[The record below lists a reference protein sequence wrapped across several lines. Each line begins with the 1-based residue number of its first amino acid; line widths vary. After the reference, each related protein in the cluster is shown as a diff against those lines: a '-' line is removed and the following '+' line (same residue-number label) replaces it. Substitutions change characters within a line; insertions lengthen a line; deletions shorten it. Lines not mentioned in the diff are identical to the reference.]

1 MTAEAAAG
9 TRSDSSSEISGD
21 SPDENRTDRTTSA
34 PTSTPTSAPTSAPTP
49 GGSTP
54 AGSTP
59 GGRKRR
65 GGRWIERWE
74 PEDETFWAETGAR
87 VARRNLAFSVLSEHI
102 GFSIWSLWSVMVL
115 FMGPEYGFDPA
126 GKFFLVAMPTLV
138 GGVLRVPYTFA
149 VARFGG
155 RNWTVI
161 SALMLLVPATAAAVV
176 MKPGTSYTTFLVI
189 AALAG
194 VGGGNFA
201 SSMTNINSF
210 YPLRK
215 KGWAL
220 GLNAGG
226 GNIGVPVI
234 QLLGLLVI
242 GTAGAAQPRLVLA
255 VYLPLIVVAAVLA
268 ALFMD
273 NLAPVRND
281 TGAALDAAREPHT
294 WVMSVLYIGTFGS
307 FIGYSFAFGLVL
319 QNQFARTPLQA
330 ASLTFIG
337 PLLGSLVRPV
347 GGRLA
352 DRFGGARITLGNFL
366 AMALATGVV
375 IYASAVRSLPV
386 FLVGFI
392 ALFVL
397 TGLGNGSTYK
407 MIPGIFQA
415 QAVRRGLTGEAAE
428 ASGRRLSG
436 AAMGLIGAVGAL
448 GGLAINLAFR
458 QSFLATGSGTP
469 AFVSFLVCYA
479 VCTVVTWAV
488 YLRPA
493 ARARRTERA
502 GAGATAGEAERR
514 PVHAEV

>member
-1 MTAEAAAG
+1 MTAAAAE
-9 TRSDSSSEISGD
+9 TRSE
-21 SPDENRTDRTTSA
+21 SPE
-34 PTSTPTSAPTSAPTP
+34 
-49 GGSTP
+49 
-54 AGSTP
+54 
-59 GGRKRR
+59 RR
-65 GGRWIERWE
+65 GGRWIERWD
-74 PEDETFWAETGAR
+74 PEDEGFWRETGER
-87 VARRNLAFSVLSEHI
+87 IARRNLVFSVLSEHI
-102 GFSIWSLWSVMVL
+102 GFSVWSLWSVMVL
-115 FMGPEYGFDPA
+115 FMGPEYGIAPA
-126 GKFFLVAMPTLV
+126 EKFFLVAVPTLV

-161 SALMLLVPATAAAVV
+161 SAAMLLVPTAGAAVV
-176 MKPGTSYTTFLVI
+176 LEPGTSYTTFLLV

-220 GLNAGG
+220 GMNAGG

-242 GTAGAAQPRLVLA
+242 GTAGAAHPRIVLA
-255 VYLPLIVVAAVLA
+255 VYVPLIVVAAVCA

-273 NLAPVRND
+273 NLAPVTND
-281 TGAALDAAREPHT
+281 SGAAREAAREPHT
-294 WVMSVLYIGTFGS
+294 WVMSLLYLGTFGS

-337 PLLGSLVRPV
+337 PLLGSLIRPV

-352 DRFGGARITLGNFL
+352 DRFGGARITLGNFA
-366 AMALATGVV
+366 AMGLATGVV
-375 IYASAVRSLPV
+375 IYASAARSLPV

-397 TGLGNGSTYK
+397 SGLGNGSTYK

-415 QAVRRGLTGEAAE
+415 QAVRRGLAGEEAA
-428 ASGRRLSG
+428 AYGRRLSG

-448 GGLAINLAFR
+448 GGLVINLAFR
-458 QSFLATGSGTP
+458 QSFLMAGSGTP
-469 AFVSFLVCYA
+469 AFVSFLGCYVVCGA
-479 VCTVVTWAV
+479 VTWAV

-493 ARARRTERA
+493 GRARRTAR
-502 GAGATAGEAERR
+502 AGEAAPAEEGRR
-514 PVHAEV
+514 PVYAEV

>member
-1 MTAEAAAG
+1 MTAPTTAA
-9 TRSDSSSEISGD
+9 
-21 SPDENRTDRTTSA
+21 
-34 PTSTPTSAPTSAPTP
+34 
-49 GGSTP
+49 
-54 AGSTP
+54 
-59 GGRKRR
+59 RK
-65 GGRWIERWE
+65 GGRWIEQWD
-74 PEDETFWAETGAR
+74 PEDETFWKEKGEKIAT
-87 VARRNLAFSVLSEHI
+87 RNLLFSILSEHI

-115 FMGPEYGFDPA
+115 FMGPEYGVDPA

-155 RNWTVI
+155 RNWTIV
-161 SALMLLVPATAAAVV
+161 SAALLLVPTIAAAVV
-176 MKPGTSYTTFLVI
+176 MKPGTSYTTFMVV
-189 AALAG
+189 AALTG

-234 QLLGLLVI
+234 QLIGLLVI
-242 GTAGAAQPRLVLA
+242 GTAGAAHPRVVLG
-255 VYLPLIVVAAVLA
+255 VYIPLIVVAALLA
-268 ALFMD
+268 AVFMD

-281 TGAALDAAREPHT
+281 GGAVKEAARDAHT
-294 WVMSVLYIGTFGS
+294 WIMSLLYIGTFGS

-319 QNQFARTPLQA
+319 QNQFDRTPLQA
-330 ASLTFIG
+330 ASFTFIG
-337 PLLGSLVRPV
+337 PLLGSLIRPI

-352 DRFGGARITLGNFL
+352 DTYGGARITLWNFA
-366 AMALATGVV
+366 AMAVAAVV
-375 IYASAVRSLPV
+375 VVYASAQKSLSV

-392 ALFVL
+392 ALFVFS
-397 TGLGNGSTYK
+397 GLGNGSTFK

-415 QAVRRGLTGEAAE
+415 KAVARGLAGEEAA
-428 ASGRRLSG
+428 AYGRRLSG

-458 QSFLATGSGTP
+458 ESFLNAHSGTP
-469 AFVSFLVCYA
+469 AFVSFLAFYA
-479 VCTVVTWAV
+479 LCSVVTWAV
-488 YLRPA
+488 YLRGARSAGRPA
-493 ARARRTERA
+493 TVEAHEPQGARQPAYA
-502 GAGATAGEAERR
+502 D
-514 PVHAEV
+514 V

>member
-1 MTAEAAAG
+1 MTAAAAE
-9 TRSDSSSEISGD
+9 TRSE
-21 SPDENRTDRTTSA
+21 SPE
-34 PTSTPTSAPTSAPTP
+34 
-49 GGSTP
+49 
-54 AGSTP
+54 
-59 GGRKRR
+59 RR
-65 GGRWIERWE
+65 GGRWIERWD
-74 PEDETFWAETGAR
+74 PEDEGFWRETGER
-87 VARRNLAFSVLSEHI
+87 IARRNLVFSVLSEHI
-102 GFSIWSLWSVMVL
+102 GFSVWSLWSVMVL
-115 FMGPEYGFDPA
+115 FMGPEYGIAPA
-126 GKFFLVAMPTLV
+126 EKFFLVAVPTLV

-161 SALMLLVPATAAAVV
+161 SAAMLLVPTAGAAVV
-176 MKPGTSYTTFLVI
+176 LEPGTSYTTFLLV

-220 GLNAGG
+220 GMNAGG

-234 QLLGLLVI
+234 QMLGLLVI
-242 GTAGAAQPRLVLA
+242 GTAGAAHPRIVLA
-255 VYLPLIVVAAVLA
+255 VYVPLIVVAAVCA

-273 NLAPVRND
+273 NLAPVAND
-281 TGAALDAAREPHT
+281 SGAAREAAREPHT
-294 WVMSVLYIGTFGS
+294 WVMSLLYLGTFGS

-337 PLLGSLVRPV
+337 PLLGSLIRPV

-352 DRFGGARITLGNFL
+352 DRFGGARITLGNFA
-366 AMALATGVV
+366 AMGLATGVV

-397 TGLGNGSTYK
+397 SGLGNGSTYK

-415 QAVRRGLTGEAAE
+415 QAVRRGLVGEEAA
-428 ASGRRLSG
+428 AYGRRLSG

-448 GGLAINLAFR
+448 GGLVINLAFR
-458 QSFLATGSGTP
+458 QSFLVAGSGTP
-469 AFVSFLVCYA
+469 AFVSFLGCYVVCGA
-479 VCTVVTWAV
+479 VTWAV

-493 ARARRTERA
+493 GRARRTARA
-502 GAGATAGEAERR
+502 VEAAPAEEGRR
-514 PVHAEV
+514 PVYAEV